1 MSPLQRMGAHLVRR
15 MKAKAPGTLLPGTP
29 SARIADGVADEGV
42 SRSSMFCTAARPSL
56 SSAARKKRGRNNPK
70 RTHGEPKP
78 FLHSRLPK
86 QYMRHSKTNKKILR
100 LSKNPESTPELC
112 QPNIPFMN
120 YTKLYRNVIS
130 HFSVCMIPLS
140 QMLVE

>member
-1 MSPLQRMGAHLVRR
+1 
-15 MKAKAPGTLLPGTP
+15 MKAKASGILLPGTP
-29 SARIADGVADEGV
+29 SGRIADGVADEGV
-42 SRSSMFCTAARPSL
+42 SQSSMFRAAARPSL

-78 FLHSRLPK
+78 FLQNIWGISRLNTK
-86 QYMRHSKTNKKILR
+86 IAEAVYEVFQNKNKNILR

-112 QPNIPFMN
+112 QPNTPFMN
-120 YTKLYRNVIS
+120 YTKLYSNVIS

-140 QMLVE
+140 QMIVE